1 MKNGWWAVQNR
12 AFSDFSK
19 PCGSG
24 AGQGGSFDFFAE
36 IGLTPAP
43 IPAAF
48 RARVYPGEVKMKKLT
63 LAVLALGLMAAPSMA
78 GDYCNCVTKTRVTD
92 QGETITRQI
101 CPRGGREGTSDQ
113 GRSVGNQKGG
123 QGTRSGDRS

>member
-12 AFSDFSK
+12 LFPDFSK

-43 IPAAF
+43 IPAAS
-48 RARVYPGEVKMKKLT
+48 RV
-63 LAVLALGLMAAPSMA
+63 
-78 GDYCNCVTKTRVTD
+78 RVSP
-92 QGETITRQI
+92 E
-101 CPRGGREGTSDQ
+101 
-113 GRSVGNQKGG
+113 K
-123 QGTRSGDRS
+123 